1 MATILFF
8 DDWALQSI
16 HNVERV
22 MGRPR
27 WVPEATLEDPLTEGT
42 YNFPFV
48 WKDPESGRWKAIY
61 GAALE
66 LDGVRPKGGIHN
78 PHAGR
83 AQALMYAESDD
94 GIHWT
99 RPDVRDRVTHVPR
112 TEVDGLNMVYSVEGH
127 LDGLPVF
134 WDPKNT
140 DGMGPLRYLFSE
152 DGRQGMA
159 ASQDGIQWHEAPE
172 VEIAKHTLDS
182 PITAYYNHYRDSYI
196 MPRRLFAG
204 DRRIALFETRDWK
217 TFAHPELALWPT
229 CHDHHMLQFYGMPV
243 QRYEH
248 LYIGL
253 LWRLYCRSEG
263 DYSAVKGRGGPI
275 DCSLAYSL
283 DGKHF
288 QRATYDAF
296 IPRPELGE
304 HGGGC
309 LYTGCF
315 AVDEDAGEIRF
326 YSGGSKAEHFI
337 DQTLNDAALMMHTLR
352 MDGFFRYESYCLQG
366 SVMTRRVV
374 FTGDSAL
381 RINARAPHGEVR
393 VRILTTGGASVPG
406 YDFSDCRPLVGDQVN
421 WTPEWTSGKRVA
433 DLDRKTEYHIEVQ
446 IACGELYAIRG
457 DFKLCYGFGHD
468 KAAALYLP

>member
-1 MATILFF
+1 MATILCI
-8 DDWALQSI
+8 DDWAIQST

-22 MGRPR
+22 MGRPK
-27 WVPEATLEDPLTEGT
+27 WIPEATLEDPLTEGT

-48 WKDPESGRWKAIY
+48 WRDSESNTWKAIY

-66 LDGVRPKGGIHN
+66 LDGIAPVPGVNGR
-78 PHAGR
+78 HAGR

-94 GIHWT
+94 GNHWIRT
-99 RPDVRDRVTHVPR
+99 DVRDRVTHTPR
-112 TEVDGLNMVYSVEGH
+112 TEPGGPNMVYSVQGH
-127 LDGLPVF
+127 LDGLPVY
-134 WDPKNT
+134 WDPKNE
-140 DGMGPLRYLFSE
+140 DGQGPLRYLFSE

-159 ASQDGIQWHEAPE
+159 ASRDGIAWHEVPG
-172 VEIAKHTLDS
+172 VEIGNHPLDS

-217 TFAHPELALWPT
+217 TFAQPEMALWPT
-229 CHDHHMLQFYGMPV
+229 HFDHPMLQFYGMPV

-253 LWRLYCRSEG
+253 LWRLFCRPEG

-275 DCSLAYSL
+275 DCSLAYSM

-296 IPRPELGE
+296 IPRPELGQ
-304 HGGGC
+304 HGSGC
-309 LYTGCF
+309 IYTGCF
-315 AVDEDAGEIRF
+315 AVDEEAGEIRF

-337 DQTLNDAALMMHTLR
+337 DQTLSDAALMLHTLR
-352 MDGFFRYESYCLQG
+352 LDGFFRYESHCLRG
-366 SVMTRRVV
+366 SVMTRRIR
-374 FTGDSAL
+374 FTGDSDL
-381 RINARAPHGEVR
+381 RLNVRAPHGQVL
-393 VRILTTGGASVPG
+393 VRILEPGGTSVRG
-406 YDFSDCRPLVGDQVN
+406 FDFSDCVPLVGDEIAWV
-421 WTPEWTSGKRVA
+421 PKWTSGKRIA
-433 DLDRKTEYHIEVQ
+433 DLDLEKRYHIEVE
-446 IACGELYAIRG
+446 IWCGELYAIRG
-457 DFKLCYGFGHD
+457 DFELNYGGGQE